1 VIDMHKDDRAGG
13 GALVLHAGS
22 GLALAGLADD
32 ARAYVAASL
41 APATRRAYAT
51 DWRLFGEWCAERG
64 LEPLRAAPATLITDS
79 LVRRPPSFKPAGD
92 ATRLYAPACA

>member
-32 ARAYVAASL
+32 ARAYVAA
-41 APATRRAYAT
+41 T
-51 DWRLFGEWCAERG
+51 
-64 LEPLRAAPATLITDS
+64 
-79 LVRRPPSFKPAGD
+79 
-92 ATRLYAPACA
+92 